1 MDQVEPALDAQLRVL
16 VLADSRSF
24 HTERY
29 VHALHQRGCHT
40 LLASLEKGG
49 THHFALKHR
58 GFIGAFH
65 YLLASSEL
73 FGLVKRFHPD
83 IINPHFASGYGF
95 TTALS
100 RVRKTAPIM
109 LHLWGSDI
117 LIVPH
122 KSILHRKKTAY
133 ALSHSDFV
141 VGDSQ
146 FILDQADKISRLPE
160 STVIPWGIDRSLIEL
175 HKTDY
180 SFNQPVKII
189 IPRPHEQVYNNS
201 FLLRSLAG
209 MTKADRIELAFPDWG
224 GGLDEFKKLA
234 NELAPG
240 KIEFYAKMDR
250 ERFLTYMSRFDI
262 YLSGAISDSS
272 PASLIEAMGL
282 GLIPVS
288 ADIPGVREWL
298 SYDSGYLYQPFQANH
313 LVETIEEIIAGGEH
327 ELMRQSNLNR
337 VKREAIFEANIDQTL
352 SIMRELILKRK
363 TL

>member
-1 MDQVEPALDAQLRVL
+1 MAPVEPALDAQVRVL

-29 VHALHQRGCHT
+29 VHALRERDCHV

-65 YLLASSEL
+65 YLLATTEL
-73 FGLVKRFHPD
+73 IGLAKRFHPD

-100 RVRKTAPIM
+100 QVRKAAPVL

-122 KSILHRKKTAY
+122 KSIIHRKKTAY
-133 ALSHSDFV
+133 ALSHADFV
-141 VGDSQ
+141 IGDSQ
-146 FILDQADKISRLPE
+146 HILDQASKISKLPE
-160 STVIPWGIDRSLIEL
+160 STIIPWGIDRSLVEL

-180 SFNQPVKII
+180 SFNKPVRII
-189 IPRPHEQVYNNS
+189 IPRPHEQVYNNA
-201 FLLRSLAG
+201 FLLRALADMVKSG
-209 MTKADRIELAFPDWG
+209 RIELAFPDWG
-224 GGLDEFKKLA
+224 SRLGEFKQLA
-234 NELAPG
+234 RDLAVDR
-240 KIEFYAKMDR
+240 IEFYDKMNR
-250 ERFLTYMSRFDI
+250 EQFLKYMCKFDI

-298 SYDSGYLYQPFQANH
+298 SFDSGYLYHSLQTSH
-313 LVETIEEIIAGGEH
+313 LVETIEKILANGEH
-327 ELMRQSNLNR
+327 ESMRQKNLAR
-337 VKREAIFEANIDQTL
+337 VKREGIFETNIDQTL
-352 SIMRELILKRK
+352 GIMRELILKRK
-363 TL
+363 AS